1 MPIDAQAARQAL
13 LAGLNPQQCQ
23 AVSSTKRRLI
33 VIAGAGSGKTEVMAR
48 RVAWWVAVRSIPKD
62 RIVAFTFTDAAAEEL
77 KFRIR
82 ESLQSVT
89 EDDEDSNLGGMFI
102 GTIHAFCLKALRDF
116 APADYYMHDVL
127 DESGRVSLLEQ
138 GAWDVLGM
146 QAMQAAAMDAGLASG
161 RMQADK
167 LFRDGYDQLNEHGL
181 LDVEL
186 STESMPTDVGL
197 ERDWCLDATLRT
209 AVGASELATAFA
221 DSVARYYAYL
231 RVRRFLDFPTVQ
243 SELIRCLQKDQSF
256 AHVFHSRWTHLVVDE
271 VQDVNPVQDDI
282 VRQIVGQDGH
292 LTAVGDHRQ
301 AIYAFRG
308 GRVDLM
314 GRLSQEISGEEDG
327 ETVELPKNYR
337 STPRIIDIANEWSQ
351 TIQDRAGMTNPA
363 MSHGLST
370 RTDTA
375 PEHVAVL
382 RFPQRQDEAF
392 WIAETIAAMVDPVNE
407 CGAFQDDGDG
417 QRGLSHSDIAIL
429 VRSSTDV
436 RSYQDALRAREIP
449 AVVRGGPDLF
459 SQPESL
465 LVVSAL
471 AIAANVDAFY
481 GSEDRRGSLP
491 NRIKTALGSTGSP
504 RAVLHAAA
512 SAMRARGLN
521 ISDLHVRRLLTLAKA
536 IRRRT
541 TTQDRGIKLTSAEV
555 TCTGARRWL
564 ASNRPLRRVFP
575 QQIFHWIIEEAG
587 LAEWGDDPIAESA
600 RFHVGQISR
609 LVKGIE
615 ASGWTPPLRL
625 KWQVIALL
633 NWGAERARSEEAP
646 LLVSPNAVTITTVH
660 SAKGLQFP
668 AVFVADVCALRF
680 PSNQARRAPKMPF
693 GRGAVP
699 QIDPSRLADNQ
710 NLDNERRLMY
720 VAITRAER
728 YLYISASGDRQS
740 RFLGELQT
748 IFPNHGGLVACA
760 GIDVAPTI
768 QEEPIAPDSTTP
780 FTTSFSDLR
789 YFAECPHDFYMRIVL
804 GFTPTIG
811 QEFGYGRGIHN
822 LLRAVHEDPAAWADL
837 ARDRAA
843 LEAEV
848 TALLDDGMFYL
859 RYTTGRPLDNL
870 RSKAVEGV
878 TDYVVNYADEL
889 ASLEFHPEKEFET
902 LIEEEKLLVSGAIDV
917 VRLDD
922 PPRVTIIDFKSGDSR
937 RANSSGLTEE
947 LMAMQIG
954 VYGVAAKR
962 ELEYEPR
969 SGLIRYIGEDDPSRA
984 ERIVDL
990 GNDELSVVRGR
1001 LTDLAHRIRRR
1012 QFDDGPTPIPD
1023 APSRCGDCDFRT
1035 ICKRST
1041 ARRS

>member
-1 MPIDAQAARQAL
+1 MQIDAQAARQTL
-13 LAGLNPQQCQ
+13 LAGLNPQQRQ

-48 RVAWWVAVRSIPKD
+48 RVAWWVAVKAIPKD

-89 EDDEDSNLGGMFI
+89 ADDEDSNLGGMFI
-102 GTIHAFCLKALRDF
+102 GTIHAFCLRALRDF
-116 APADYYMHDVL
+116 APAAYYMHDVL
-127 DESGRVSLLEQ
+127 DEPGRISLLQ
-138 GAWDVLGM
+138 RGYWDILGLD
-146 QAMQAAAMDAGLASG
+146 AVHAAASAVDLTSG

-186 STESMPTDVGL
+186 STEPMPTDVRL
-197 ERDWCLDATLRT
+197 ERYWCLDATLRT
-209 AVGASELATAFA
+209 EVGTSDLATVFA
-221 DSVARYYAYL
+221 DSAARYYAYL
-231 RVRRFLDFPTVQ
+231 RVRRFFDFPTVQ
-243 SELIRCLQKDQSF
+243 SELIRRLQKDQSF
-256 AHVFHSRWTHLVVDE
+256 ADAFHSRWTHLVVDE

-314 GRLSQEISGEEDG
+314 GKLSQEITDEEDG
-327 ETVELPKNYR
+327 ETVDLPKNYR
-337 STPRIIDIANEWSQ
+337 STPRIIDIANEWSR

-363 MSHGLST
+363 MSHGLAT

-375 PEHVAVL
+375 PEHVALL
-382 RFPQRQDEAF
+382 RFPHRQEEAA
-392 WIAETIAAMVDPVNE
+392 WIAATIAAMVDPLNE
-407 CGAFQDDGDG
+407 CGAFQDDREGP
-417 QRGLSHSDIAIL
+417 RGLSHSDIAIL

-436 RSYQDALRAREIP
+436 RSYQDALRARGIP

-481 GSEDRRGSLP
+481 GNEDRHGSLP
-491 NRIKTALGSTGSP
+491 NRIRTALGSTGSP
-504 RAVLHAAA
+504 ETVLRAAA
-512 SAMRARGLN
+512 RAMQDRGIDL
-521 ISDLHVRRLLTLAKA
+521 SDLHVRRLLTLAKA

-541 TTQDRGIKLTSAEV
+541 RQDRGIDLTSDEV
-555 TCTGARRWL
+555 ACTGARRWL

-587 LAEWGDDPIAESA
+587 LAEWGVSPIAESA

-615 ASGWTPPLRL
+615 ASGWTHPSSF

-646 LLVSPNAVTITTVH
+646 LLVSPNAVTVTTIH

-668 AVFVADVCALRF
+668 AVFVADVCARRF

-693 GRGAVP
+693 ERGAVP
-699 QIDPSRLADNQ
+699 EIDPSKLADNE
-710 NLDNERRLMY
+710 NYDDERRLMY

-728 YLYISASGDRQS
+728 YLYVSASGAQRSQ
-740 RFLGELQT
+740 FLGRLQT
-748 IFPNHGGLVACA
+748 IFPNHGGIVAEG
-760 GIDVAPTI
+760 GIDVAHTI
-768 QEEPIAPDSTTP
+768 QMAPIAPDSTAP
-780 FTTSFSDLR
+780 FATSFSDLR

-822 LLRAVHEDPAAWADL
+822 LLRAVHEDPAGWADL
-837 ARDRAA
+837 AKDPAA
-843 LEAEV
+843 LETEV
-848 TALLDDGMFYL
+848 TGLLDDGMFYL
-859 RYTTGRPLDNL
+859 RYTTGAPLDNL
-870 RSKAVEGV
+870 RSKAIQGV
-878 TDYVVNYADEL
+878 RDYIVKYADEL

-902 LIEEEKLLVSGAIDV
+902 LIEEQKLLVSGAIDV

-937 RANSSGLTEE
+937 RANASGLTEE

-969 SGLIRYIGEDDPSRA
+969 SGLIRYIGEDDPERA

-990 GNDELSVVRGR
+990 GDGELKVVREQ
-1001 LTDLAHRIRRR
+1001 LIDLAQRIRRR
-1012 QFDDGPTPIPD
+1012 RFDDGPTPIPGVS
-1023 APSRCGDCDFRT
+1023 SRCRHCDFRT
-1035 ICKRST
+1035 ICRRST
-1041 ARRS
+1041 ARS